1 MHTFVYLVLSTIP
14 EEIESLAVVYFQA
27 TLEHNFHIMIGIQ
40 KPIVR
45 DRSFLTFKLG
55 GDGLK
60 KSKSQDTQFFL
71 LFFYSPPCTVCFQD
85 MEILKF
91 FMPLSVGQTTK
102 YSKTWSSNWI
112 SQYQIPRM
120 DLCLPSNKLRWQTY
134 SRIMKQVSSNR
145 PWSSLK
151 PLNGHMKV
159 LSQLTHTSK

>member
-1 MHTFVYLVLSTIP
+1 MCSPPRKKGDTRDTILAIFMHTFAYLVLSTIP

-71 LFFYSPPCTVCFQD
+71 LFFLFSSMYSIFPRHGNTKIFSCRSQSAKPQNIVKPD
-85 MEILKF
+85 LRIEYHN
-91 FMPLSVGQTTK
+91 TK
-102 YSKTWSSNWI
+102 YLAWI
-112 SQYQIPRM
+112 YVCQVTSYDDRHILE
-120 DLCLPSNKLRWQTY
+120 LC
-134 SRIMKQVSSNR
+134 MKQVSSNR
-145 PWSSLK
+145 P
-151 PLNGHMKV
+151 
-159 LSQLTHTSK
+159 

>member
-1 MHTFVYLVLSTIP
+1 MHTFAYLALSTIP

-102 YSKTWSSNWI
+102 YIVKPDLRIEYYNTKYLAWI
-112 SQYQIPRM
+112 YVCQVTSYDDRQI
-120 DLCLPSNKLRWQTY
+120 LKL
-134 SRIMKQVSSNR
+134 
-145 PWSSLK
+145 
-151 PLNGHMKV
+151 
-159 LSQLTHTSK
+159 